1 MEGLTMNERVGPQEG
16 HGDASLKPEQQA
28 AQAQTEAQKKLHD
41 LLATLWEQRKNI
53 LIERLTTLQQSIA
66 NLESPGAEASRKL
79 GAETSHKLAG
89 ILGTFGLP
97 RGTDIA
103 REAEVTL
110 EKKGPLSTR
119 EITRLHQIAEE
130 LGKLLEQRSLPTNR

>member
-1 MEGLTMNERVGPQEG
+1 MNERIGPQEG
-16 HGDASLKPEQQA
+16 DGDASSKAQPETA
-28 AQAQTEAQKKLHD
+28 PPQTEAQKKLNE
-41 LLATLWEQRKNI
+41 LLAMLWEQRKGI
-53 LIERLTTLQQSIA
+53 LLERLSTLQQSIA
-66 NLESPGAEASRKL
+66 SLGTPDSEDSRKL

-110 EKKGPLSTR
+110 EKDGPLSSE
-119 EITRLHQIAEE
+119 EITRLQQITEE
-130 LGKLLEQRSLPTNR
+130 LGKLLDQRSLPSGR

>member
-1 MEGLTMNERVGPQEG
+1 MNERIDPQEG
-16 HGDASLKPEQQA
+16 RGDASLKAEQQA
-28 AQAQTEAQKKLHD
+28 APSQTDAQKKLHD

-66 NLESPGAEASRKL
+66 GLGAPGSEASRKL
-79 GAETSHKLAG
+79 GAETAHKLAG

-103 REAEVTL
+103 REAEVML
-110 EKKGPLSTR
+110 EKEGPLSSP
-119 EITRLHQIAEE
+119 EIARLHQITEE
-130 LGKLLEQRSLPTNR
+130 LGELLDQRSLPTGR